1 MKGYTFMRWS
11 KQGVPVSGK
20 IRCRAVMAGLARAFS
35 ATLALCAL
43 MFTWVVLSAGL
54 TYDFSDFVAA
64 GTLLAAVL
72 GGFAGGRAAGT
83 LGSLHGFITGLLYG
97 LFLSALVMIGCEGSY
112 SALGLVF
119 RTLVLGVAGTAGGI
133 LGVKLS
139 SKVVLVPKRGAKRQ
153 PGL

>member
-11 KQGVPVSGK
+11 KQGVPVAGK
-20 IRCRAVMAGLARAFS
+20 IRCMAVMAGLARAFS

-43 MFTWVVLSAGL
+43 MCAWVVLSAGL
-54 TYDFSDFVAA
+54 TYDFSNFVTA
-64 GTLLAAVL
+64 GTLLGAVL
-72 GGFAGGRAAGT
+72 GGFASGRAAGT
-83 LGSLHGFITGLLYG
+83 LGSLHGLIAGLIYG
-97 LFLSALVMIGCEGSY
+97 MFLSALVMIGSEGSY

-133 LGVKLS
+133 LGVNLK
-139 SKVVLVPKRGAKRQ
+139 SKVRIVSKIRTKKQ